1 MNNFSEKE
9 YSDNTDYGYD
19 ESLAEDLSLEL
30 QRDSRRYFADFE
42 S

>member
-1 MNNFSEKE
+1 MIDYSQKE
-9 YSDNTDYGYD
+9 YSETSGYGYD